1 MGTEWR
7 SAEYSEATVA
17 FMLRTN
23 MVEMNVATLREVGRW
38 CLDAEIEEGKE
49 DRKNGKRLFK

>member
-23 MVEMNVATLREVGRW
+23 MVEMNVATQREVGLW
-38 CLDAEIEEGKE
+38 CLDAAIEEE
-49 DRKNGKRLFK
+49 VANRKTGNGLLK

>member
-38 CLDAEIEEGKE
+38 CLDAEFEEEMEDEKKGK
-49 DRKNGKRLFK
+49 